1 MNLVRKE
8 ELVSQMSRRNG
19 YIDVCKG
26 IGIISVVIGHALNT
40 DYFFSTG
47 VNDARKFMYIYHLAI
62 FFWCSGYLYKQKDVR
77 AFGGK
82 IIKSYYFKHISICFA
97 SLLLLPLWNKLGVYD
112 VIEKRDLII
121 RILRIFA
128 FRMGGIYVVAIWFI
142 QFLCVTYV
150 IFYVTR
156 TFLDKYAVLA
166 DVILGII
173 GVVLVSSKK
182 LDIYYFNLALLMQ
195 PIFGFGYYCKNKP
208 QLLVKLR
215 RIIWLPVAIGLIVIL
230 NKMTG
235 QEIELSKSQIY
246 GGWFFYPM
254 VLMGLVFVF
263 SLASLVE
270 KLNGKIIQI
279 IGQHSLFIMS
289 THFIVFKL
297 FDGIV
302 GNYIKETAESLTLFP
317 IVFPEYRV
325 IYALTGIFLPLG
337 VIILWDWFYS
347 KIMPSVKK

>member
-1 MNLVRKE
+1 M
-8 ELVSQMSRRNG
+8 
-19 YIDVCKG
+19 
-26 IGIISVVIGHALNT
+26 
-40 DYFFSTG
+40 
-47 VNDARKFMYIYHLAI
+47 
-62 FFWCSGYLYKQKDVR
+62 
-77 AFGGK
+77 
-82 IIKSYYFKHISICFA
+82 
-97 SLLLLPLWNKLGVYD
+97 
-112 VIEKRDLII
+112 
-121 RILRIFA
+121 
-128 FRMGGIYVVAIWFI
+128 
-142 QFLCVTYV
+142 
-150 IFYVTR
+150 
-156 TFLDKYAVLA
+156 LA

-182 LDIYYFNLALLMQ
+182 LDIYYFNLVLLMQ

-215 RIIWLPVAIGLIVIL
+215 RIIWLPIAVELIVIL